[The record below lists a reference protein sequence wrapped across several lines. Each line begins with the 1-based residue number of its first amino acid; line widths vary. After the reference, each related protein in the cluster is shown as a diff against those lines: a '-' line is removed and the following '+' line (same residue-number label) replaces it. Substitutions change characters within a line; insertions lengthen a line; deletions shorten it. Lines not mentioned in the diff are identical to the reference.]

1 MQRTLRRTEL
11 TEKVCGVPYAA
22 QNWPKKCAAYPAPHR
37 TDPKSVRR
45 TLRRIEL
52 AKRVCGVPY
61 AAKNWPKKCAAYP
74 TPHTFFHVATS
85 ARLHLLPFA
94 FYVSWCA
101 YHIAVI
107 HSKARG
113 WPVQRSLPRVTIRGR
128 KLPPWGLYP
137 LPRTTRRRDNVTASE
152 TPMLRNR

>member
-11 TEKVCGVPYAA
+11 TQK
-22 QNWPKKCAAYPAPHR
+22 
-37 TDPKSVRR
+37 
-45 TLRRIEL
+45 
-52 AKRVCGVPY
+52 VCGVPY

-74 TPHTFFHVATS
+74 TPHRTDPKSVRRTLRRIELTKIVCSVPYAAHFFHVVTS

-94 FYVSWCA
+94 SYVSWCA
-101 YHIAVI
+101 YRVAVI
-107 HSKARG
+107 HSKARD

-128 KLPPWGLYP
+128 KLPPLGLYP